1 MDMKLINE
9 TAEKYLDAFLNMT
22 STKEEIEA
30 MGLLDDFFKC
40 GFNTDARKFIAST
53 PDLDAYNKVEDLEK
67 VVDDIADSGVLI
79 SALMAKFD
87 EIDEITLDNRMWFLT
102 ILKRVQFMT
111 IDDVRELLMTIQELQ
126 ALMRE
131 KKDDILAAAPDLEEG
146 ELIWLTK
153 NPLKLLELDS
163 GIAYDLAKGAG
174 ITVEDIIGAIE
185 REEMLGML

>member
-1 MDMKLINE
+1 MDMRLINE
-9 TAEKYLDAFLNMT
+9 TAEKYLNAFLDMT
-22 STKEEIEA
+22 STYEEIDK

-40 GFNTDARKFIAST
+40 GCNADPRKFIAST

-67 VVDDIADSGVLI
+67 VVDSIADSGVLI
-79 SALMAKFD
+79 SVLMAKFS
-87 EIDEITLDNRMWFLT
+87 EINEITLDNRMWFLT
-102 ILKRVQFMT
+102 ILKRIQFMT

-126 ALMRE
+126 ALLKE

-174 ITVEDIIGAIE
+174 ITVEDILGAIE